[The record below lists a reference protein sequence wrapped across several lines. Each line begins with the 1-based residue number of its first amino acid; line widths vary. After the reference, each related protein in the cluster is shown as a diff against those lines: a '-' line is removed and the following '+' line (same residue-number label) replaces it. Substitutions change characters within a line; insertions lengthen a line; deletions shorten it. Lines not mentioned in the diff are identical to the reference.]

1 LGFALLSKVSMTLL
15 ERLQATRMR
24 LLDLYG
30 DHRVK

>member
-1 LGFALLSKVSMTLL
+1 VLGLALLERVTAVIV

-30 DHRVK
+30 APGR

>member
-1 LGFALLSKVSMTLL
+1 MKRVTAVLL

-30 DHRVK
+30 TTCTDVGS